1 MPLLDLFWTFLM
13 IFLFVVWIWILVSVF
28 VDLFRTDMSGW
39 FKALWVLGI
48 ILVPLLGVLAY
59 LIVHGSDM
67 QRRAMDHAVAQQK
80 AQDEYLREVGGGSGS
95 ADELEKLAR
104 LHNQGV
110 LTDDEFAAQ
119 KAKVLA

>member
-1 MPLLDLFWTFLM
+1 MLM
-13 IFLFVVWIWILVSVF
+13 IFLFVIWIWILISVF
-28 VDLFRTDMSGW
+28 IDLFRTDMSGW

-67 QRRAMDHAVAQQK
+67 QQRAMDQAVAQK
-80 AQDEYLREVGGGSGS
+80 SAQDEYIRQVTGGGS
-95 ADELEKLAR
+95 ADELEKLAQ

-110 LTDDEFAAQ
+110 LSDEEFAAQ